1 MSSII
6 SDLFFGS
13 KQNILDNYL
22 VNRHENQQQSSFQH
36 QKHETV
42 VYSSFIELVIRI
54 PALTEREESMM
65 FKVEAE
71 MGTKIDEGFIEVKPN

>member
-22 VNRHENQQQSSFQH
+22 VNRHENQQHSSVHHRQ
-36 QKHETV
+36 ETV
-42 VYSSFIELVIRI
+42 VYASFIELVIRI
-54 PALTEREESMM
+54 PALTEREERMM

-71 MGTKIDEGFIEVKPN
+71 MGTKSDEGFIEVKPN

>member
-22 VNRHENQQQSSFQH
+22 VNRHEQPQESSMHNKQ
-36 QKHETV
+36 ESV
-42 VYSSFIELVIRI
+42 VYASFIELVIRI
-54 PALTEREESMM
+54 PALAEREESVM
-65 FKVEAE
+65 FKVEVE
-71 MGTKIDEGFIEVKPN
+71 MGTKSDEGFIEVKQN

>member
-22 VNRHENQQQSSFQH
+22 GNQHENQQQSSMHHKQ
-36 QKHETV
+36 ETV
-42 VYSSFIELVIRI
+42 IYASFIELVIRI
-54 PALTEREESMM
+54 PALAERGESMM

-71 MGTKIDEGFIEVKPN
+71 MGTKSDEGFIEVRPN

>member
-22 VNRHENQQQSSFQH
+22 VNRHDNQQQSSIQQH
-36 QKHETV
+36 YKQETV
-42 VYSSFIELVIRI
+42 VYASFIELVIRI
-54 PALTEREESMM
+54 PALT
-65 FKVEAE
+65 
-71 MGTKIDEGFIEVKPN
+71 